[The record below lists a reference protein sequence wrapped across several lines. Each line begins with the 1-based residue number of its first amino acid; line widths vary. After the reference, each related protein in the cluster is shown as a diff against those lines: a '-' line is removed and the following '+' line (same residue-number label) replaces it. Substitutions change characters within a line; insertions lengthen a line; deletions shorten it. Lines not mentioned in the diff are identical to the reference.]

1 MKFCYVDESGQGAEN
16 LIMVGVVVDAQRM
29 KPTKSYWDGLI
40 NQWNRDSGGRIQEL
54 KTGQLYRGNDSWRQW
69 DGGDRNKLIEGVIDW
84 MVERKHAVTFGAV
97 SKLALDGA
105 RPAYDLGGL
114 ENSSQWSI
122 AALHLILGIQKQYQ
136 GNKGNKGN
144 TVFVFDD
151 ASKGDELVRLVKKP
165 PHVTDGF
172 YSRNRKQSQLD
183 QVIDIPYFA
192 DSEHVG
198 LIQAADLFAFIL
210 RLYADLKGDPLT
222 QKYDGEFERVQGW
235 IGQLKPLLLADSMRW
250 PQNSSDPCV
259 SFLRAIAPPPLLRLA
274 A

>member
-144 TVFVFDD
+144 TVFCF
-151 ASKGDELVRLVKKP
+151 
-165 PHVTDGF
+165 
-172 YSRNRKQSQLD
+172 
-183 QVIDIPYFA
+183 
-192 DSEHVG
+192 
-198 LIQAADLFAFIL
+198 
-210 RLYADLKGDPLT
+210 
-222 QKYDGEFERVQGW
+222 
-235 IGQLKPLLLADSMRW
+235 
-250 PQNSSDPCV
+250 
-259 SFLRAIAPPPLLRLA
+259 
-274 A
+274 